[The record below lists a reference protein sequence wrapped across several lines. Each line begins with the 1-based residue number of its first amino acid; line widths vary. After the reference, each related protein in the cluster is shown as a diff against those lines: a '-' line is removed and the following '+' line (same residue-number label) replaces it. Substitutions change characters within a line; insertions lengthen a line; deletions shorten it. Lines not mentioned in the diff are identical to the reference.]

1 MIYGTLPEI
10 LRFARNLQTAD
21 LLSVVYVG
29 FDPHAHQFIGVRGD
43 NEEDIRTFNSLPD
56 ARLLGYL
63 NSGTLSKVYEL
74 SDTTDFYERIR
85 DTANSG
91 ITDPTHFDLSHFAY

>member
-1 MIYGTLPEI
+1 MIYGTLPEV
-10 LRFARNLQTAD
+10 LQFARSLQTLD

-43 NEEDIRTFNSLPD
+43 DDEDIRTFNSLAD
-56 ARLLGYL
+56 ARLIGYL
-63 NSGTLSKVYEL
+63 NSGTLSKVDAL
-74 SDTTDFYERIR
+74 SDPTDFYERLR

-91 ITDPTHFDLSHFAY
+91 VTDPVHFDLSNFAF